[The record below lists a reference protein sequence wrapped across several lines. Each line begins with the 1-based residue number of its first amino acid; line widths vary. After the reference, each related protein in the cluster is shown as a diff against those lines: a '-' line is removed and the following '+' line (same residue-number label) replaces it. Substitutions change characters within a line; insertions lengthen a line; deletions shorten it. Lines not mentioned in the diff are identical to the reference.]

1 MQNRYVGDIGDFGKY
16 GLLSFQLQQNG
27 RQLAKVSEG
36 RIWFRTGARW
46 NTALV
51 INPNRRHTCLLR
63 TEHVNIEAI
72 TDERSFRRQD
82 AGSAERAL
90 KDLRGRLFGASRF
103 ARKEDVEELVN
114 RKALELGSLAIL

>member
-1 MQNRYVGDIGDFGKY
+1 MYKLSLSALRRYIAGSRCLSA
-16 GLLSFQLQQNG
+16 LLSFQLQQNG

-72 TDERSFRRQD
+72 TDERSLRR
-82 AGSAERAL
+82 
-90 KDLRGRLFGASRF
+90 
-103 ARKEDVEELVN
+103 
-114 RKALELGSLAIL
+114 